1 MRIYIS
7 GKITGTTDYMERF
20 AAAEKYLSDK
30 GHTVV
35 NPAKV
40 NGAMPE
46 DMTWEEYMEMSLCM
60 LRLCGAIFMLKGWED
75 SAGAN
80 VEYVQAVNDDKL
92 IFFQK

>member
-20 AAAEKYLSDK
+20 AAVEKGLQYK

-40 NGAMPE
+40 NGQMPE
-46 DMTWEEYMEMSLCM
+46 DMTWEEYMKMSLCM
-60 LRLCGAIFMLKGWED
+60 LELCSAIYMIDGWQDSPGAIMEH
-75 SAGAN
+75 A
-80 VEYVQAVNDDKL
+80 EAVKRDML
-92 IFFQK
+92 IFNE

>member
-20 AAAEKYLSDK
+20 AAAEKYLIEK

-40 NGAMPE
+40 NGMMPE
-46 DMTWEEYMEMSLCM
+46 DMTWKEYMKMSLCM
-60 LRLCGAIFMLKGWED
+60 LQLCSAIYMLPGWED
-75 SAGAN
+75 SPGAIL
-80 VEYVQAVNDDKL
+80 EHHEAVKMDML
-92 IFFQK
+92 IFNA

>member
-20 AAAEKYLSDK
+20 AAAEKMLQEK

-40 NGAMPE
+40 NGMMPE
-46 DMTWEEYMEMSLCM
+46 DMTWGEYMKMSYCM
-60 LRLCGAIFMLKGWED
+60 LELCSAIYMLPGWQDSTGAVLEHHM
-75 SAGAN
+75 
-80 VEYVQAVNDDKL
+80 AVKRDML
-92 IFFQK
+92 IFNE